1 MWLREA
7 GRAARELQRSAGR
20 QARAPLS
27 TRARRRES
35 RTDLPQCPGAAL
47 SGELIWGPG
56 RWGTACWGPGRYP
69 ARPVHW
75 SGQWAIGRWT
85 YLLWGRPR
93 TRIG

>member
-7 GRAARELQRSAGR
+7 GRAARDLQRSAGR
-20 QARAPLS
+20 SAGTSLS

-35 RTDLPQCPGAAL
+35 RADLPQCPGPAL
-47 SGELIWGPG
+47 SVEMVWGPG
-56 RWGTACWGPGRYP
+56 RWGTACWGPERYP

-75 SGQWAIGRWT
+75 SGRWGTARWT
-85 YLLWGRPR
+85 YSLWGRAR